1 MVIYRGEEL
10 SYEEFGRKK
19 EQERE
24 NYRRKVEKET
34 PVWQDEGAKMHAQR
48 ANLKV
53 SRTELCPL
61 VGVCK
66 STISRLEKGLPVQRR
81 KMLKAAYNT
90 ALNYIQLRRNCVLND
105 NHIEY
110 RLSRLEKSI
119 EQIIEINMAS

>member
-1 MVIYRGEEL
+1 MVVYRGEEL

-24 NYRRKVEKET
+24 DYRRKVEKET
-34 PVWQDEGAKMHAQR
+34 PGWQDEGTKMR
-48 ANLKV
+48 SKRDSLKI
-53 SRTELCPL
+53 SRTELRPL
-61 VGVCK
+61 VGTCEN
-66 STISRLEKGLPVQRR
+66 TISRLEKGLPVQRR

-105 NHIEY
+105 NHIED